1 MRLAALG
8 SVIAATLISWSAVGV
23 ASAAVPKC
31 ADLGGTVDSSQMCQ
45 IQATDPA
52 YSLNISFPVLYPD
65 QKTLFDYVRQTRDG
79 FLNVAK
85 MPDSRTMPY
94 ELDVTATEYSSAVP
108 PRGTQSVVLK
118 TYQSVGGAH
127 PQTFYKAFNW
137 DQGLRKAITI
147 DTLFQSTAQPF
158 PVIFPVV
165 QDELAKQLGTADAV
179 SPAAGLDP
187 TTYQNFAITND
198 ALIFFFD
205 QGQLLPEA
213 AGAISVSVPRAPI
226 DSMIA

>member
-23 ASAAVPKC
+23 ASAAAPKC
-31 ADLGGTVDSSQMCQ
+31 TDLGGTVDSSQMCQ

-52 YSLNISFPVLYPD
+52 YSLNISFPVHYPD